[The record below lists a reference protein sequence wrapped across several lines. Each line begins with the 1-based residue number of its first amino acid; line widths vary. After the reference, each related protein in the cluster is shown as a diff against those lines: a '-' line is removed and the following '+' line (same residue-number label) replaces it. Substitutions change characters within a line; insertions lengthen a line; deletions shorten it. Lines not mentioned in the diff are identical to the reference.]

1 MHQSD
6 RAGRRDRTIAPRRK
20 GSSLGRRYCRS
31 SWANA
36 QATLTAR
43 SLARC
48 RNPIVSKHVVR
59 LLDYTALA
67 NGDRCRRLLSPELS
81 SLDAARRRTNARA
94 QTGSEKPP
102 AGFVRREPSAGATR
116 ARRRDWFG
124 QVAARPPARHLAAR
138 SRRKRKRVAVPL
150 SPADRRRLTRT
161 GRSRCGRS
169 SSLVAQP
176 ARNS

>member
-1 MHQSD
+1 MLSGNGCFGTNPNASWGARTGESRRSLRRQRGAGASRGPAMDAIVGPAKVARSRSAHSD
-6 RAGRRDRTIAPRRK
+6 RADGSVGATARRRK

-36 QATLTAR
+36 RATLTAR

-81 SLDAARRRTNARA
+81 SLDAARRRTYARA

-102 AGFVRREPSAGATR
+102 AGFV
-116 ARRRDWFG
+116 
-124 QVAARPPARHLAAR
+124 LY
-138 SRRKRKRVAVPL
+138 
-150 SPADRRRLTRT
+150 SP
-161 GRSRCGRS
+161 
-169 SSLVAQP
+169 
-176 ARNS
+176 